1 MLPFPSPYKPI
12 ILRAPR
18 RGVVCARLR
27 AKLKILGFAS
37 SVTVT
42 QFLSHHLQSGK
53 RHIKT
58 SGRVLGESQVNTWPH
73 STFNFTTGGN
83 KHSKVDSAHLNWQ
96 ISDRWS
102 PLETLFLL
110 STADSLK
117 VISKLWLE
125 PGNTKEGSITLLLT
139 SCFPLEHLSNLP
151 LTKWFPSINILPYCA
166 QQTEV

>member
-1 MLPFPSPYKPI
+1 MSCFLSPHLTTLGTQPI

-27 AKLKILGFAS
+27 AKLKILGFAP

-73 STFNFTTGGN
+73 STFNLTTGGN

-96 ISDRWS
+96 MKSAGDAFSSEHGR
-102 PLETLFLL
+102 L
-110 STADSLK
+110 S
-117 VISKLWLE
+117 E
-125 PGNTKEGSITLLLT
+125 
-139 SCFPLEHLSNLP
+139 SNLKIMTGTREYYRGKYHCTRP
-151 LTKWFPSINILPYCA
+151 PVFPWSTYLICL
-166 QQTEV
+166 